1 MRAWIKRQARRSY
14 GFTKWRLLRRLER
27 QHSSPATVVFSMS
40 KTASSAVVRALQ
52 QAGSKPVY
60 KVHLLLPENLRL
72 AEERYRRTDPA
83 ALPRHILHASH
94 VMRHLP
100 TPAEPWRVVTMVR
113 DPVMRSVSD
122 FFQSG
127 ARLGRL
133 HDEARTRELLERFCV
148 QQGIPG
154 TVNWFERELEPSLG
168 IDVYEH
174 PFDVARGF
182 SIIETP
188 AVRMLVLRQESLAV
202 APHALG
208 LFLGLPKPVEIP
220 RENVASDK
228 TYSELYEAAL
238 QSLRLPPPAL
248 DLAYD
253 SRFARHFY
261 SGDEIEAMRR
271 RWS

>member
-1 MRAWIKRQARRSY
+1 MRAWFKRQARRSY

-27 QHSSPATVVFSMS
+27 QHGAPAIVVFSMS
-40 KTASSAVVRALQ
+40 KVASTAVVRALQ
-52 QAGSKPVY
+52 QAGCRPVY
-60 KVHLLLPENLRL
+60 KIHLLLPEHVRL

-100 TPAEPWRVVTMVR
+100 TPAEPWLVVTMVR

-127 ARLGRL
+127 ERLGRL
-133 HDEARTRELLERFCV
+133 HDETRTRGLLESFCA
-148 QQGIPG
+148 QQGVPG
-154 TVNWFERELEPSLG
+154 TIDWFERELEPSLG

-174 PFDVARGF
+174 PFDPARGF
-182 SIIETP
+182 AIIDSP
-188 AVRMLVLRQESLAV
+188 AVKLLVLRQESLEV

-208 LFLGLPKPVEIP
+208 SFLGLPRPIQVP

-228 TYSELYEAAL
+228 SYSGLYESAMEG
-238 QSLRLPPPAL
+238 LRLPQETL

-253 SRFARHFY
+253 SRFAHHFY
-261 SGDEIEAMRR
+261 SPGEIEAMRA
-271 RWS
+271 RWT

>member
-1 MRAWIKRQARRSY
+1 MRAWIQRQARRSY

-27 QHSSPATVVFSMS
+27 QHSAPAVVVFSMG
-40 KTASSAVVRALQ
+40 KVASTAVVGALQ
-52 QAGSKPVY
+52 RAGCRPVY
-60 KVHLLLPENLRL
+60 KIHLLLPENVRR
-72 AEERYRRTDPA
+72 AEERYRRTDPT

-100 TPAEPWRVVTMVR
+100 TPAERWLVVSVVR
-113 DPVMRSVSD
+113 DPVMRSVSE

-133 HDEARTRELLERFCV
+133 HDETTTRELLERFCV
-148 QQGIPG
+148 EHGIPG
-154 TVNWFERELEPSLG
+154 TIDWFERELEPTLG

-174 PFDVARGF
+174 PFDPASGF
-182 SIIETP
+182 TIIDTP
-188 AVRMLVLRQESLAV
+188 AVKLLVLRQESLAA
-202 APHALG
+202 APRALS
-208 LFLGLPKPVEIP
+208 LFLGLDRPVEVP

-228 TYSELYEAAL
+228 SYAGLYESVVAGV
-238 QSLRLPPPAL
+238 RLPHAAL

-261 SGDEIEAMRR
+261 SPAEIEAMRA
-271 RWS
+271 RWT